1 MDASVPSL
9 GRLYKELW
17 RFAEGHRRQLVLAFA
32 LLIGSQAFKLAI
44 PALAGTA
51 INTIQSD
58 GLAGLTKAGWL
69 LAGVFGATLASWMMH
84 GPGRILERNVALV
97 VRQRVSRDLMQR
109 LFTAPLVWHES
120 RHGVETAHRVEQS
133 TRALYD
139 FAQSQFIYLQS
150 AASLIGPVIALWII
164 SAWVGLAAVSGYIVL
179 GIIIVSFDRIMMRL
193 ATVENEA
200 DRQYWSSLSDGLVNI
215 LSIFALKMRGGVMRL
230 VERRLGAVFEPVK
243 RSIVYNEAKWACV
256 DLLNTA
262 LWISLVAFYV
272 VLSARGA
279 VPALPAATGAGAVTE
294 SATGAIPLGSLFMVY
309 EYAVAAGGVI
319 TGIAGN
325 FQSLTRQMT
334 DYGSARPIQ
343 SLPDHSAVAPATDID
358 PLPATVPAWHALTFH
373 DIGFAHPRTAVA
385 DPTQRPATLSGV
397 GIRIQHGRHYALIG
411 PSGSG
416 KTTLLRV
423 LAGLYAPAEGTLQ
436 VDDAAPLDAAAVAPV
451 LQSLVT
457 LLPQD
462 ADLFGGTVRENLQ
475 LAVDEARRGTP
486 EHEAA
491 EIDRAL
497 AVAQAAEFV
506 GRMPAGLESAV
517 ATRGGNLSGGQ
528 RQRLAIARA
537 LLSARDSSVLL
548 LDEPTSALD
557 PRTEATLV
565 KELLGLRRDA
575 AVIASIHRPQLL
587 GQFDEVI
594 VVNAGR
600 VVDQGTV
607 DELLPR
613 CAELAAFLRI
623 AEPGR

>member
-1 MDASVPSL
+1 MDAPPASL
-9 GRLYKELW
+9 GGLYRELW

-51 INTIQSD
+51 INTIQAH
-58 GLAGLTKAGWL
+58 GLAGLGRAGWL
-69 LAGVFGATLASWMMH
+69 LAGVFLATLASWAMH
-84 GPGRILERNVALV
+84 GPGRILERNVALA
-97 VRQRVSRDLMQR
+97 VRQKLSRDLMQR

-150 AASLIGPVIALWII
+150 AASLVGPIIALSVI
-164 SAWVGLAAVSGYIVL
+164 SAWVGLAAVTGYCVL
-179 GIIIVSFDRIMMRL
+179 GVIIVGFDRITMRL

-200 DRQYWSSLSDGLVNI
+200 DRRYWSSLSDGLVNI
-215 LSIFALKMRGGVMRL
+215 LSIFALKMRGGVLRL
-230 VERRLGAVFEPVK
+230 IERRLGAVFEPVK
-243 RSIVYNEAKWACV
+243 RAIYTNEGKWACV

-262 LWISLVAFYV
+262 LWIALV
-272 VLSARGA
+272 VLYVLLSVRGA
-279 VPALPAATGAGAVTE
+279 VPALPAATGAGEVSGA
-294 SATGAIPLGSLFMVY
+294 AAGAIPLGSLFMVY
-309 EYAVAAGGVI
+309 QYALSAGGVI

-325 FQSLTRQMT
+325 LQSLTRQLT
-334 DYGSARPIQ
+334 DYGSAAPIRA
-343 SLPDHSAVAPATDID
+343 LPDWSAVAPATAID
-358 PLPATVPAWHALTFH
+358 PLPATVPGWRTLRF
-373 DIGFAHPRTAVA
+373 DGIGFAHPRVATA
-385 DPTQRPATLSGV
+385 DPSQRPATLAGV
-397 GIRIQHGRHYALIG
+397 GIRLEHGRHYALIG

-416 KTTLLRV
+416 KTTLLRI
-423 LAGLYAPAEGTLQ
+423 LAGLYAPAEGRLQ
-436 VDDAAPLDAAAVAPV
+436 VDDSLPLEAPAVAPV

-475 LAVDEARRGTP
+475 LAMDGARRDILQDD
-486 EHEAA
+486 AA
-491 EIDRAL
+491 EIAEAL

-506 GRMPAGLESAV
+506 GRMPAGLESPV

-537 LLSARDSSVLL
+537 LLAAHGSSVLL

-557 PRTEATLV
+557 PGTEATLV
-565 KELLGLRRDA
+565 KALLALRRDA
-575 AVIASIHRPQLL
+575 AVVASIHRPQLL

-600 VVDQGTV
+600 VVAQGTV
-607 DELLPR
+607 AELLPG

-623 AEPGR
+623 GPQNG